1 MKIVYSIVFC
11 IVLFCS
17 GCKDEKFYLITL
29 QNKSKDI
36 IAYYIA
42 KGNSLPTFP
51 DIEAPSAVSEFLPLL
66 PSENIYIGDTK
77 PWEEKFKTLPGNTL
91 SIYFYKKD
99 ILTATIDASFKD
111 KLKENLLNRYDLY
124 IENLQTLEFV
134 VPYPSTSQMKDG
146 MRIYP
151 EE

>member
-29 QNKSKDI
+29 QNKSEEK

-42 KGNSLPTFP
+42 HGDSLLTFP
-51 DIEAPSAVSEFLPLL
+51 ELESPSTVSEFLPLL
-66 PSENIYIGDTK
+66 PSKNIYIGNTK
-77 PWEEKFKTLPGNTL
+77 SWEEKFKTMPDSTL
-91 SIYFYKKD
+91 SIYFYKKGM
-99 ILTATIDASFKD
+99 LMATNDSFEDMLKD
-111 KLKENLLNRYDLY
+111 SLLNRYDLY
-124 IENLQTLEFV
+124 IKDLQTLEFV
-134 VPYPSTSQMKDG
+134 VPYPPTSQMKDS